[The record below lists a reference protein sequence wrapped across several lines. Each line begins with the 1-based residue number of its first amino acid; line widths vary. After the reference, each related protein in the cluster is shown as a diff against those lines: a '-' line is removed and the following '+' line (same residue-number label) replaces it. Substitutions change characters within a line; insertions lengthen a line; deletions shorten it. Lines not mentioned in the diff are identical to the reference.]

1 MEEQVKMERILL
13 YLFEEKSHHTV
24 LNVTQRYLSI
34 WGSWI
39 HALVVIISLSILAG
53 SPITCNDSNDF
64 RLGPAYVTQSCT
76 NQPLEIESD
85 DGDVGV
91 LDNDSTRQMADYHR

>member
-1 MEEQVKMERILL
+1 MKMERILL

-53 SPITCNDSNDF
+53 SPITCNDSNDY

-85 DGDVGV
+85 DGDMGV
-91 LDNDSTRQMADYHR
+91 LDNDSSRQMADYHR